1 MHALSS
7 TPTSTSLRI
16 GLIYNPL
23 GGLARKHHHAI
34 STILSELPEVLQWE
48 ISTVDDFDTAVNAL
62 IQSKIEWLIIIGG
75 DGTIQGVFTRI
86 FSRLPT
92 SQWPSISII
101 PGGTTNMTAFDLG
114 IHDKPNLILERL
126 KQHLNQSTNNSV
138 LKTINKAV
146 MRIEQTGQPTLYG
159 MFLGLGL
166 IARGVKFSRSRIK
179 QIGITGN
186 IFTTIIVL
194 RSLIGT
200 FLGRAHPTWAPVQIM
215 LPHTN
220 EANRSQPYLLAMI
233 STLDRILMG
242 IHPYWGQEKASLH
255 ATFVAQ
261 HCTRFWLAMLKI
273 ILKQGR
279 SLKKEHGYL
288 SYNTESLELLLD
300 DEYIVDGELFYA
312 SSQQGPLK
320 ISAKEMVKFLIL

>member
-1 MHALSS
+1 MHALNSI
-7 TPTSTSLRI
+7 PTSLRI

-34 STILSELPEVLQWE
+34 SAILTELPILQWQ
-48 ISTVDDFDTAVNAL
+48 ISTIDDFDTAVNAL
-62 IQSKIEWLIIIGG
+62 IQTKIEWLIIIGG
-75 DGTIQGVFTRI
+75 DGTIQGIFTRI
-86 FSRLPT
+86 FSRLPPNE
-92 SQWPSISII
+92 WPSISII

-114 IHDKPNLILERL
+114 VHEKPNLILERL
-126 KQHLNQSTNNSV
+126 KQHLIKTANIPTS
-138 LKTINKAV
+138 LKAINKAV

-200 FLGRAHPTWAPVQIM
+200 FLGRPHPTWAPVHIM
-215 LPHTN
+215 LPYKN
-220 EANRSQPYLLAMI
+220 EASSSQPYLLAMI
-233 STLDRILMG
+233 STLDHILMG
-242 IHPYWGQEKASLH
+242 IHPYWGQERAPLH
-255 ATFVAQ
+255 TTFVAQ
-261 HCTRFWLAMLKI
+261 HCTRFWLAMLQI
-273 ILKQGR
+273 ILKQGQ

-300 DEYIVDGELFYA
+300 DEYIVDGELFHA

>member
-1 MHALSS
+1 MHLHNSF
-7 TPTSTSLRI
+7 TTTLRI

-23 GGLARKHHHAI
+23 GGLARKYHQQI
-34 STILSELPEVLQWE
+34 STILTKLPKVLQWQ
-48 ISTVDDFDTAVNAL
+48 ISNADDFDTAVKDL
-62 IQSKIEWLIIIGG
+62 IQAQIEWLIIIGG
-75 DGTIQGVFTRI
+75 DGTIQGIFTRI
-86 FSRLPT
+86 FSTLPPA
-92 SQWPSISII
+92 QWPSISII

-114 IHDKPNLILERL
+114 IHEKPDRILERL
-126 KQHLNQSTNNSV
+126 KQHLNQATINSAPNE
-138 LKTINKAV
+138 INKAV
-146 MRIEQTGQPTLYG
+146 MRIEQADQPALYG

-200 FLGRAHPTWAPVQIM
+200 FLGRPHPTWAPVQIM
-215 LPHTN
+215 LPHTKK
-220 EANRSQPYLLAMI
+220 AHSSQPYLLVMI

-242 IHPYWGQEKASLH
+242 IHPYWGQESAPLH
-255 ATFVAQ
+255 ATFVNQ
-261 HCTRFWLAMLKI
+261 NCIRFWFAMIQI
-273 ILKQGR
+273 ILKRGR

-288 SYNTESLELLLD
+288 SYNTESLELLMD

-312 SSQQGPLK
+312 SSHQGPLR
-320 ISAKEMVKFLIL
+320 ISAKELVKFLII